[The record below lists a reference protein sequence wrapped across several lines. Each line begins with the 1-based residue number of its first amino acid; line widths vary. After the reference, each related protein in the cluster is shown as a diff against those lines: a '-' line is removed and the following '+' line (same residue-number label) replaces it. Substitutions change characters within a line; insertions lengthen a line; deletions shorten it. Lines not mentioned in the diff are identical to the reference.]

1 MKKVLFMFMA
11 ALMTVSAAFAQDSK
25 AEKAAAKAAEKALK
39 AEIKEA
45 NKTLKKAMQI
55 LNAEGGDINEANTYI
70 GQAMENKHTASDP
83 DTWYTAGKI
92 QEKFYNKENEK
103 MYLKQPYNEDLFFD
117 ALSKMFTY
125 FQKCDELESQP
136 NAKGKVVYKYRNA
149 DAELLSGIRPNLVS
163 GGVNYFNKDNNE
175 KAYQL
180 FSQYIESASIP
191 LLEKYDY
198 VNTDSFLTV
207 VSYYASLAGMKMEKY
222 DLALKY
228 IDRALDDP
236 EVGEQAMRYKCMS
249 YANMGDTITWIENL
263 KKGVER
269 YPSDEYYY
277 SNLISYYST
286 HDKNTELIAFADDM
300 IQKTGL
306 PIFSFVKGFVAQN
319 DKDYDNAIK
328 FYKDVIEKDPNYTG
342 AYRNLAICYCQ
353 MAQDKSDSVSNLN
366 IKSKEYKAGM
376 EEVKDWYRLAL
387 PLYEKLRALDDGS
400 DPDVKMAWQSGLYT
414 CYYMLNMGKEFEE
427 IEKLMGM

>member
-1 MKKVLFMFMA
+1 MKKVLLTVMA
-11 ALMTVSAAFAQDSK
+11 ALMTTGMAYAQDAK
-25 AEKAAAKAAEKALK
+25 ADKAAAKALK

-55 LNAEGGDINEANTYI
+55 LNAEGGDLNEANTYI
-70 GQAMENKHTASDP
+70 NQAMENKHTVGDP
-83 DTWYTAGKI
+83 DTWNTAGQI
-92 QEKFYNKENEK
+92 QAKFYDKENEK

-117 ALSKMFTY
+117 ALSKMYTY
-125 FQKCDELESQP
+125 FNKCDELESQP
-136 NAKGKVVYKYRNA
+136 NAKGKVVHKYRDANA
-149 DAELLSGIRPNLVS
+149 ERLYGIRPNLVS
-163 GGVNYFNKDNNE
+163 GGVTYFNKDNNE
-175 KAYQL
+175 KAYKL
-180 FSQYIESASIP
+180 FSQYIESAEYP
-191 LLEKYDY
+191 MLAKY
-198 VNTDSFLTV
+198 NIAETDSFLTV

-236 EVGEQAMRYKCMS
+236 EVGEQAMMYKCMS
-249 YANMGDTITWIENL
+249 YASMGDTLTWIECL
-263 KKGVER
+263 KDGVQR
-269 YPSDEYYY
+269 YPSKEYFY

-286 HDKNTELIAFADDM
+286 HEKDAELIAFADDM
-300 IQKTGL
+300 LGKTGL

-319 DKDYDNAIK
+319 AKDYEGAIK
-328 FYKDVIEKDPNYTG
+328 YYKDVIEKDPNYTG

-353 MAQDKSDSVSNLN
+353 MAQDKSDAISNLN
-366 IKSKEYKAGM
+366 MKSKEYKAGM

-387 PLYEKLRALDDGS
+387 PLYEKLRTLDDGS

-427 IEKLMGM
+427 IEKLMDM

>member
-180 FSQYIESASIP
+180 FSQYIESAVRRI
-191 LLEKYDY
+191 
-198 VNTDSFLTV
+198 
-207 VSYYASLAGMKMEKY
+207 A
-222 DLALKY
+222 
-228 IDRALDDP
+228 
-236 EVGEQAMRYKCMS
+236 EVCR
-249 YANMGDTITWIENL
+249 
-263 KKGVER
+263 
-269 YPSDEYYY
+269 
-277 SNLISYYST
+277 
-286 HDKNTELIAFADDM
+286 
-300 IQKTGL
+300 
-306 PIFSFVKGFVAQN
+306 
-319 DKDYDNAIK
+319 
-328 FYKDVIEKDPNYTG
+328 
-342 AYRNLAICYCQ
+342 
-353 MAQDKSDSVSNLN
+353 
-366 IKSKEYKAGM
+366 
-376 EEVKDWYRLAL
+376 
-387 PLYEKLRALDDGS
+387 
-400 DPDVKMAWQSGLYT
+400 
-414 CYYMLNMGKEFEE
+414 
-427 IEKLMGM
+427 